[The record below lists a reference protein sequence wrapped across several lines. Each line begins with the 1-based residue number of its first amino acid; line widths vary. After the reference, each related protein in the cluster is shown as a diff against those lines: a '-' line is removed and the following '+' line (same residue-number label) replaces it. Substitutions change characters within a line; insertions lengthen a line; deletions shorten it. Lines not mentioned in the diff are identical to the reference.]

1 MAYTDQQFHID
12 IEKLRKEQE
21 DKDNEIPYEVIA
33 APIEEIENKQ
43 EETHM
48 AQKINE
54 IAKAYESNATKNISD
69 LAEVSTELDV
79 VDDEFEITDKQ
90 TGEVKTVKQKL
101 IIVNGAKYRI
111 PLTVFGQLKM
121 VLEDN
126 PNLKKFKV
134 KKSGMGMETRYQVIP
149 LGL

>member
-1 MAYTDQQFHID
+1 MVYQYDILTKESLEDSWTD
-12 IEKLRKEQE
+12 K
-21 DKDNEIPYEVIA
+21 
-33 APIEEIENKQ
+33 KQ

-54 IAKAYESNATKNISD
+54 IAKAYESNATKNITD
-69 LAEVSTELDV
+69 LAEVSTDMDV
-79 VDDEFEITDKQ
+79 TDDEFELKDKI
-90 TGEVKTVKQKL
+90 TGEMKTIKQK
-101 IIVNGAKYRI
+101 IIVINGINYRI
-111 PLTVFGQLKM
+111 PLTVFGQLKI

-149 LGL
+149 LV